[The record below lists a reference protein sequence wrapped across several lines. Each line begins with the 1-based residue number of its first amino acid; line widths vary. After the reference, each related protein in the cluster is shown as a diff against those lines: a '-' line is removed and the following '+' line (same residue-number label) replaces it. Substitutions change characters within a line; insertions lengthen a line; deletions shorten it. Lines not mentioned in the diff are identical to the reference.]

1 MTLFESIANKCL
13 LTELKQNRYED
24 IKKAVNNVLRVRM
37 SYNDKKGGKGKQ
49 ERFILPVAFGLNSKG
64 EPVVRAYQT
73 AGSSKRG
80 ITTPPNTRKEPKWKM
95 FKVDNI
101 YSWSN
106 GKRSFKDYK
115 DELIARGLNVNGDKH
130 MTKLF
135 AITPFANDDVQVANT
150 MDTNLVSP
158 EPITKQD
165 VQPTAQL
172 QNKATTDPSKFTS
185 AEKSRQ
191 NDVDNTEKTAYTTSK
206 LNAPETAPVSKAE
219 VGNNV
224 AGTKSDAET
233 AEKMYASNTTPVTKD
248 DVKAG
253 ENAADIKSKFDDMNR
268 RMDNLYKDEEEN
280 EEDVT
285 K

>member
-1 MTLFESIANKCL
+1 MTLFENIANKCL
-13 LTELKQNRYED
+13 LTELRQERYDD

-49 ERFILPVAFGLNSKG
+49 ERFILPVAFGLDRKG
-64 EPVVRAYQT
+64 KPVVRAYQT

-80 ITTPPNTRKEPKWKM
+80 ITTPPNTRKEPKWKL

-135 AITPFANDDVQVANT
+135 AITPFANADVQVSNT
-150 MDTNLVSP
+150 MDTNPVSP

-185 AEKSRQ
+185 AAKSRE
-191 NDVDNTEKTAYTTSK
+191 NDVDNAGQTSYPTSK
-206 LNAPETAPVSKAE
+206 LNAPETAPVSKSQ
-219 VGNNV
+219 VGNF
-224 AGTKSDAET
+224 AGTENDAET
-233 AEKMYASNTTPVTKD
+233 TEKMYAANTTPVTKD

-253 ENAADIKSKFDDMNR
+253 ENASDIKAQFDDMNR
-268 RMDNLYKDEEEN
+268 RMDNLYKDEDE
-280 EEDVT
+280 EEDAN